1 MRIIATDDDFRRAA
15 EKVLLRAEDMVQ
27 EINTEGRLLHQW
39 SLPTSPGLNNV
50 GPESMEVL
58 RQLNQKF
65 LPGIVDDYSRE
76 GQRFTMKNNPKRA
89 WFSKGFVARKNQV
102 IVMVKTRNPKY
113 SEHFTKEPTPL
124 LPDHATAN
132 HTEIEEPLS
141 ENHEQNAS
149 IEEPL
154 SENHEQNASIEEPLS
169 ENHEQNASK
178 QTAKSTPIKQK
189 PLTTIPLQK
198 LEEQCYGVIMDST
211 HKHHPLEIRVGD
223 ILVVHEHEGIV
234 LKSGGVGGIVAELT
248 DV

>member
-1 MRIIATDDDFRRAA
+1 
-15 EKVLLRAEDMVQ
+15 
-27 EINTEGRLLHQW
+27 
-39 SLPTSPGLNNV
+39 
-50 GPESMEVL
+50 
-58 RQLNQKF
+58 
-65 LPGIVDDYSRE
+65 
-76 GQRFTMKNNPKRA
+76 MKNNPKWT

-124 LPDHATAN
+124 LPDHATTN

-149 IEEPL
+149 
-154 SENHEQNASIEEPLS
+154 QQTTKSILM
-169 ENHEQNASK
+169 
-178 QTAKSTPIKQK
+178 KQK
-189 PLTTIPLQK
+189 PPTTIPLQK

-223 ILVVHEHEGIV
+223 ILVVHEHEGVV

-248 DV
+248 DM